1 MEVKVDEATAK
12 QIALKVVA
20 DVNFYIAVIGLLG
33 VIVGAV
39 STALGNL
46 LIHWLKERSRAKAEK
61 PRKELLLKML
71 NDERFPQR
79 WRSFD
84 TLKHVIGADDKTAK
98 RLLIEIGARASEKK
112 QDLWGLLKYHPLNET
127 DQ

>member
-1 MEVKVDEATAK
+1 MDEATAK
-12 QIALKVVA
+12 QIAANVVA
-20 DVNFYIAVIGLLG
+20 DVNFYIAIIGLMG
-33 VIVGAV
+33 VVVGAA

-46 LIHWLKERSRAKAEK
+46 LINWLQERSRTRADR

-84 TLKHVIGADDKTAK
+84 TLQHVIGADDETAR
-98 RLLIEIGARASEKK
+98 RLLIEIGARASEDK
-112 QDLWGLLKYHPLNET
+112 QALWGLLKYHPLNET

>member
-1 MEVKVDEATAK
+1 MDEATAK
-12 QIALKVVA
+12 QIAANVVA
-20 DVNFYIAVIGLLG
+20 DVNFYIAIIGLMG
-33 VIVGAV
+33 VVVGAA

-46 LIHWLKERSRAKAEK
+46 LIHWLQERSRTRADR

-84 TLKHVIGADDKTAK
+84 TLQHVIGADDETAK
-98 RLLIEIGARASEKK
+98 RLLIEIGARASEDK
-112 QDLWGLLKYHPLNET
+112 QALWGLLIHHPLNET